1 MFPSFDR
8 TKEDFICFM
17 LQTPPKKSPVFIA
30 LKLMFSEKAIKQS
43 PILIYSLKRQK
54 KHQIFFLI
62 FWPSHKASTLAAIDK
77 FV

>member
-17 LQTPPKKSPVFIA
+17 LKTKKKSPLFIA

-54 KHQIFFLI
+54 KTSDFF
-62 FWPSHKASTLAAIDK
+62 FDFLA
-77 FV
+77 FS